1 MTEVIIKNVVDIV
14 AALIITLAGV
24 LGAWLSAKIAKRAE
38 LDSINTATQ
47 QLISATQITVGE
59 LQQTLV
65 EGMKEA
71 AEDGKLT
78 TEDMM
83 MLGNMLI
90 EKTMKKMSKPAC
102 DLLNAAGVDIIAMIN
117 GAGEDWINSL
127 KK

>member
-1 MTEVIIKNVVDIV
+1 MEEVIIKNVVDIV

-24 LGAWLSAKIAKRAE
+24 LGAWLSSKIAKRAE